1 MSGQL
6 ATLWGWL
13 AEGPTAASVA
23 LPWLAHLVALTSA
36 GMVIEALVLT
46 AWHRRTGAGLPP
58 RTLLPTLVAGGGLMG
73 ALLAALTDAPPICL
87 LAPFALSGVAHV
99 VDMRRRWQTG
109 RVGSA

>member
-1 MSGQL
+1 MNAQL

-13 AEGPTAASVA
+13 AEGPAAAPVA
-23 LPWLAHLVALTSA
+23 LPWMAHLVALTSA
-36 GMVIEALVLT
+36 GMVLEALVLM

-87 LAPFALSGVAHV
+87 LALFAVSGVAHV